1 MYYSDYVANHI
12 YSATL
17 DTGGDV
23 ELLLNDSVEVPGM
36 SVVHGVLCDHARS
49 TVYDCPLAL
58 TENSITLKLH

>member
-1 MYYSDYVANHI
+1 MFYSDYVANHI

-36 SVVHGVLCDHARS
+36 NVVVVLSFNYGGH
-49 TVYDCPLAL
+49 V
-58 TENSITLKLH
+58 H